1 MDNIYSIIMF
11 AMAAA
16 LFIYAGLTA
25 LTKKIILQRRYRVSY
40 KARDKKL
47 YAVQFAKAIAIIA
60 CAFLISGLAGL
71 TKIYALAVIL
81 LIAGITGGILIA
93 VRLVKKAM

>member
-1 MDNIYSIIMF
+1 
-11 AMAAA
+11 MAAA

-71 TKIYALAVIL
+71 TKLYVLAVIL
-81 LIAGITGGILIA
+81 LIAGVIGGMILA
-93 VRLVKKAM
+93 VKLVKKTM